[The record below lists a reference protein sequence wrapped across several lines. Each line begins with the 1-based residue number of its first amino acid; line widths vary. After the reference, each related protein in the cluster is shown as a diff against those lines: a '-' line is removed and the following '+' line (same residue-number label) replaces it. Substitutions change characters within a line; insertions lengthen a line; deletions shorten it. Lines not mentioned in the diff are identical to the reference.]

1 MRVARRS
8 RWRQLWRE
16 AEALR
21 RQSALLPRQLRT
33 RGVALHP
40 RDCEDCA
47 VDVVYVL
54 HGVLATAGVFELLER
69 RLREAGVGHVASF
82 TYGPLRAVDSLADQL
97 RRECEKIPEGARL
110 HLVGHSLGGVVARY
124 YVQEGGGRGRVR
136 QTISLGS
143 PFHGTSIARYLPPA
157 LEGNLSPSSAF
168 LARLRDPARGAPEVP
183 HLSVVAADDMLVRPA
198 MSAAFPVGDV
208 EVLEDVGHNGLLF
221 DPRVAD
227 LVCARICSLARAPAA
242 RGA

>member
-1 MRVARRS
+1 MRVAARKS
-8 RWRQLWRE
+8 RLGKLWRE
-16 AEALR
+16 ADALR
-21 RQSALLPRQLRT
+21 RQSTLLPRKLGT

-40 RDCEDCA
+40 RDCE
-47 VDVVYVL
+47 VDVVYVT
-54 HGVLATAGVFELLER
+54 HGVLATAGVFGLLEQ
-69 RLREAGVGHVASF
+69 RLLEAGVSHVASF
-82 TYGPLRAVDSLADQL
+82 TYGPLRTIDSLARQL
-97 RRECEKIPEGARL
+97 RRECERIPEGARL
-110 HLVGHSLGGVVARY
+110 HLVGHSLGGIVARY
-124 YVQEGGGRGRVR
+124 YVQEYGGRQRVR

-143 PFHGTSIARYLPPA
+143 PFHGTSIARFLPPT
-157 LEGNLSPSSAF
+157 LEGNLSPDSAL

-227 LVCARICSLARAPAA
+227 LVCARICASVVD
-242 RGA
+242 